1 MKIYSVFSRVYFV
14 DDMTFPT
21 EENELGYTPNTNGEN
36 TYVWTEH
43 FANLKDAVKY
53 ANTTKDEVL
62 KDVENYCDEP
72 IDFEVNDI
80 YNSEQGFKTREYSMR
95 TEYNV
100 DKVLEMTII
109 EGEF

>member
-36 TYVWTEH
+36 TYVWTKH

-62 KDVENYCDEP
+62 KDVESYCDEP
-72 IDFEVNDI
+72 VDFEVNDI
-80 YNSEQGFKTREYSMR
+80 YNSEQGFNTREYSMR
-95 TEYNV
+95 TENNV